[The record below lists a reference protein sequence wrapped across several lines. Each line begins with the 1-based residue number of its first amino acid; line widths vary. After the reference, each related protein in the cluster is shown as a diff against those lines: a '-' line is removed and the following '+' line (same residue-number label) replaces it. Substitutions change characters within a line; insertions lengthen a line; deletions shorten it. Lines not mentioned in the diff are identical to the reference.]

1 MLVKGLELTALA
13 KLKINFYICNFL
25 IINYMH
31 RELYETPKAEAV
43 VIETEGV
50 ICDSPVLTMFLLNT
64 IPSSEV
70 DFGRETYGSATSE
83 TWN

>member
-50 ICDSPVLTMFLLNT
+50 ICDSPVLTMFLLSAT
-64 IPSSEV
+64 PSEV
-70 DFGRETYGSATSE
+70 SFDRDGYDSAASE
-83 TWN
+83 SWN